1 MRTLGGCSLKRP
13 DKLYASSD
21 LVEVDEC
28 DEHQHKRENGDYTCD
43 EKRLT
48 ELYE

>member
-1 MRTLGGCSLKRP
+1 MP
-13 DKLYASSD
+13 VQD
-21 LVEVDEC
+21 LVEVSEC

-48 ELYE
+48 ELYDEPSIMVKRW